1 MTDTPEVV
9 TDGSLSAD
17 VDVVQPPTGVP
28 HVQVRVVEVVAETPE
43 ACSVVLEPPAEAAEQ
58 FRYKPGQFLT
68 LRLPCDSG
76 AVARCYSLCSSPHV
90 GEQLR
95 VAVKRVAS
103 GIGSNWI
110 NDSLRP
116 GDLLDCLPPAGAF
129 TPKSLDE
136 DFLLF
141 AGGSGITPVLSILKS
156 ALAVGTRKVV
166 LVYANQHEN
175 AVIFAADLRKL
186 AAEYPERLHVIHW
199 LESVQGLPSHAQL
212 KALAAPYTEYTS
224 FVCGPSPFMESVT
237 HVLRELHVPPSRIHI
252 ERFQS
257 LDESPFDMVTP
268 ALAQPGG
275 QTAALEVNLDGQT
288 HHFDWPTQTKLLD
301 FLLAQGLDAPFSCR
315 QGACSACACILSSGE
330 VKMIKNEILEQSD
343 LDEGYVLACQSLP
356 ITDSVA
362 IRYS

>member
-1 MTDTPEVV
+1 MTEDGAVDVEVV
-9 TDGSLSAD
+9 T
-17 VDVVQPPTGVP
+17 PPAGVAP
-28 HVQVRVVEVVAETPE
+28 LQVRVVEVVAQTAE
-43 ACSVVLEPPAEAAEQ
+43 ACSVVLEPPADSAER
-58 FRYKPGQFLT
+58 FRYKPGQFVT
-68 LRLPCDSG
+68 LRLPCADGS
-76 AVARCYSLCSSPHV
+76 VARCYSLCSSPHV
-90 GEQLR
+90 DSQLCI
-95 VAVKRVAS
+95 AVKRVAT

-110 NDSLRP
+110 NDVLRP

-129 TPKSLDE
+129 TPKSLDG

-156 ALAVGTRKVV
+156 VLAEGSGKVV

-175 AVIFAADLRKL
+175 AVIFAADLRAL
-186 AAEYPERLHVIHW
+186 AADYPDRLHVIHW

-212 KALAAPYTEYTS
+212 SALAAPYTEFTS

-257 LDESPFDMVTP
+257 LAEDPFEAITP
-268 ALAQPGG
+268 APAQADG
-275 QTAALEVNLDGQT
+275 QTSALTVDLDGQT

-301 FLLAQGLDAPFSCR
+301 LLLEKGLDAPFSCR
-315 QGACSACACILSSGE
+315 QGACSACACILNSGE
-330 VKMIKNEILEQSD
+330 VKMIKNEILDRAD

-356 ITDSVA
+356 VSDEVS

>member
-1 MTDTPEVV
+1 MTEDGLEADIDVV
-9 TDGSLSAD
+9 T
-17 VDVVQPPTGVP
+17 PPTGVAP
-28 HVQVRVVEVVAETPE
+28 LQVRVVEVIAETPD
-43 ACSVVLEPPAEAAEQ
+43 ACSVVLEPPAEAAER

-68 LRLPCDSG
+68 LRLPCDG
-76 AVARCYSLCSSPHV
+76 ASVARCYSLCSSPHV
-90 GEQLR
+90 DSQLR
-95 VAVKRVAS
+95 IAVKRVAT
-103 GIGSNWI
+103 GVGSNWI
-110 NDSLRP
+110 NDALRP

-129 TPKSLDE
+129 TPKTLDG

-156 ALAVGTRKVV
+156 VLAQGSGKVV

-175 AVIFAADLRKL
+175 AVIFAAELRTL
-186 AAEYPERLHVIHW
+186 AADYPDRLHVIHW

-212 KALAAPYTEYTS
+212 SALAAPYTEFTS

-257 LDESPFDMVTP
+257 LASDPFEAITP
-268 ALAQPGG
+268 APAQPGG
-275 QTAALEVNLDGQT
+275 ETAALTVDLDGQS
-288 HHFDWPTQTKLLD
+288 HQFDWPTQTKLLD
-301 FLLAQGLDAPFSCR
+301 FLLEKGLDAPFSCR
-315 QGACSACACILSSGE
+315 QGACSACACILNSGE
-330 VKMIKNEILEQSD
+330 VKMIKNEILDQAD

-356 ITDSVA
+356 ISESVS